1 MESIN
6 FFLSPEVHLPTKMCS
21 FLPTKKGR
29 YSHFFSVVYSE
40 IKYFFLL
47 SITVHSVATLQP
59 SLSFFL
65 VNQTEGKSTFTS
77 FIGWNVVSQGFLLGE

>member
-1 MESIN
+1 MEKV
-6 FFLSPEVHLPTKMCS
+6 VHLSTKMCG
-21 FLPTKKGR
+21 FLPSKR
-29 YSHFFSVVYSE
+29 RQVHSVFSVVNSQVKYS
-40 IKYFFLL
+40 FLL

-59 SLSFFL
+59 SLSLFL

>member
-1 MESIN
+1 
-6 FFLSPEVHLPTKMCS
+6 VHLSTKMCG
-21 FLPTKKGR
+21 FLPTKKR
-29 YSHFFSVVYSE
+29 QVRSVFPVVNSP
-40 IKYFFLL
+40 IKYSLL
-47 SITVHSVATLQP
+47 VSITVNSVATLQP